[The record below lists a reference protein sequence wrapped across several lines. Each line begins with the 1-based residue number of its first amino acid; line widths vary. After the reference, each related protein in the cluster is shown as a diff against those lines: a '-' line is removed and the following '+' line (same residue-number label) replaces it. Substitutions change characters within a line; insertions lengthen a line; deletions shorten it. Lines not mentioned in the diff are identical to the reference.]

1 MLRHRARQK
10 NSGLCPV
17 FYYSVERNLFFNS
30 SHLIAMGDVTLSVSE
45 LTFRIKSELESIFP
59 VVRVKGEIS
68 NCKRHSSGHTYLTLK
83 DDQAQIPAV
92 IWKNTGTR
100 ISFDLRD
107 GMEVVAE
114 GRLEVYPP
122 SGRYQLI
129 CSSVTE
135 AGQGQLQ
142 QAFALLLQ
150 KLAKAGYFNAERKK
164 KIPAIPETIGI
175 ITSPTGA
182 VIEDMGRVI
191 ERRFPAVRILL
202 FPVRVQ
208 GDDAAREVK
217 RGIDYFNNP
226 ADPRHR
232 ADVLIVARGG
242 GSMEDLQAFNEE
254 MVAEAI
260 YRSSVPV
267 ISAVGHETDLTIADM
282 VADLRAGTPSIA
294 AELAVPDRVDLL
306 KTIENQQ
313 MRQSALMQ
321 AKLDGAEMEIDSL
334 RQSYAFNRPLMQLQQ
349 WSEKTESFPEL
360 LALAVRR
367 KWLQKATE
375 FAAANQQLALLDYR
389 KILQRGYAL
398 VTLNDCFVT
407 SANVL
412 KAGSEIGIKFYD
424 GRRAARVMDSN
435 GS

>member
-1 MLRHRARQK
+1 
-10 NSGLCPV
+10 
-17 FYYSVERNLFFNS
+17 
-30 SHLIAMGDVTLSVSE
+30 
-45 LTFRIKSELESIFP
+45 
-59 VVRVKGEIS
+59 
-68 NCKRHSSGHTYLTLK
+68 
-83 DDQAQIPAV
+83 
-92 IWKNTGTR
+92 
-100 ISFDLRD
+100 
-107 GMEVVAE
+107 
-114 GRLEVYPP
+114 
-122 SGRYQLI
+122 
-129 CSSVTE
+129 
-135 AGQGQLQ
+135 
-142 QAFALLLQ
+142 
-150 KLAKAGYFNAERKK
+150 
-164 KIPAIPETIGI
+164 
-175 ITSPTGA
+175 
-182 VIEDMGRVI
+182 MGRVI

-254 MVAEAI
+254 MVADAI

-313 MRQSALMQ
+313 MRQSTLMQ

-398 VTLNDCFVT
+398 VKKENRFMTGSCELELSDRADILFHDGSVAVT
-407 SANVL
+407 VTGQPTS
-412 KAGSEIGIKFYD
+412 
-424 GRRAARVMDSN
+424 
-435 GS
+435 